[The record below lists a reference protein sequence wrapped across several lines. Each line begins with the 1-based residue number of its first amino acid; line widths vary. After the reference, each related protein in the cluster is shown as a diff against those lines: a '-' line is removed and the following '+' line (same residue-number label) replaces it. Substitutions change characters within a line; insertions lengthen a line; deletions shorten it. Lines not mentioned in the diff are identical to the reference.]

1 MAMKTILVPF
11 HGSEGAQSALEMTY
25 LAARRFGSYMEG
37 LFVRQPPPIIA
48 GEGITIPGEYLTQ
61 FAEEGL
67 RIAEN
72 AHRRF
77 REFMNEKG
85 VPLED
90 VTFSTSEPSAGWREM
105 EGLEAQIVGD
115 YGRLFDLIVVGCASE
130 QSSVD
135 RNAMCE
141 AALFESGRPVLV
153 APPESPSKLG
163 ETVVIG
169 WNGCMESARTIALG
183 MPFLVDAKKV
193 VVVTVEGGTVP
204 GPTGEQVANHLV
216 RNGVKA
222 QAELLQPN
230 GKTPGEVLLEQTAA
244 LGADLLLK
252 GAYTH
257 SRLRQL
263 IFGGTTQHI
272 LSAADLPVFMA
283 H

>member
-1 MAMKTILVPF
+1 MRTILLPF
-11 HGSEGAQSALEMTY
+11 QDGEGARSTLELAY
-25 LAARRFGSYMEG
+25 LVARRFGSYIEG

-61 FAEEGL
+61 LAEEG
-67 RIAEN
+67 RRQAEN

-77 REFMNEKG
+77 TEFMNEKN

-90 VTFSTSEPSAGWREM
+90 VTFSTSEPSSGWREV

-115 YGRLFDLIVVGCASE
+115 YGRLFDLIVIGCATD

-135 RNAMCE
+135 RNALCE
-141 AALFESGRPVLV
+141 AALFDSGRPVMV
-153 APPESPSKLG
+153 AAPKPPQKLG
-163 ETVVIG
+163 ETVVVA
-169 WNGCMESARTIALG
+169 WNGSTETACTIGLG
-183 MPFLVDAKKV
+183 MPFLAGAKKV

-216 RNGVKA
+216 RNGVNA
-222 QAELLQPN
+222 QARLIQPN
-230 GKTPGEVLLEQTAA
+230 DRTPGEALLEETAA

-263 IFGGTTQHI
+263 IFGGTTKHI
-272 LSAADLPVFMA
+272 LAVADLPVFMA